1 MTLKLPSQGVS
12 SRGCAGE
19 TGREVKLT
27 RQDHVN
33 AIRHMLLLAKYPI
46 QVSNLHFLFLKS
58 QTPVNSLQ
66 KKKHICPCVCF
77 LLGFSLLL
85 LSQMCEA
92 APGWR
97 CCQKPGSCVSSG
109 ASITTF

>member
-46 QVSNLHFLFLKS
+46 QVSNLHFFFLN
-58 QTPVNSLQ
+58 PRLQ
-66 KKKHICPCVCF
+66 
-77 LLGFSLLL
+77 
-85 LSQMCEA
+85 
-92 APGWR
+92 
-97 CCQKPGSCVSSG
+97 
-109 ASITTF
+109 